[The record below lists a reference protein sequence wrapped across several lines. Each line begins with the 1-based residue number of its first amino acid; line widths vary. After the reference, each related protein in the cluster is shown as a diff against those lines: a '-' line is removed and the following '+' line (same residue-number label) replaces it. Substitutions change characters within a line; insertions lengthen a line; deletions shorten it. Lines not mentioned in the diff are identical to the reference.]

1 MNKKECSSC
10 SKEPITKLNISRF
23 IEKLDFHFKSNDL
36 EGAKKTIL
44 FWESEAKALNDE
56 SALLSVL
63 NEGLG
68 LFRRISDRENALRV
82 ADEVISLLDSLPMG
96 LSKAV
101 ILTNLATTLSAF
113 GALDKSIKYYSL
125 AEDIYKNSSQKI
137 SFEFAALLNN
147 KSSALSSL
155 KRYDEAKTC
164 LEDAIEILKAVGGR
178 DCEIALSL
186 LGIAH
191 IEFEKGSSNEKI
203 EPLLDLAWEYI
214 NSENQKRD
222 SNYAFIVSKCA
233 PSYRF
238 FKRNLEADAL
248 EEVAK
253 EIYGGAK

>member
-1 MNKKECSSC
+1 MNKKECGSC
-10 SKEPITKLNISRF
+10 SKEPMTKLNISRF
-23 IEKLDFHFKSNDL
+23 IEKLDSHFKSNDL
-36 EGAKKTIL
+36 DGAKKTIL

-56 SALLSVL
+56 RALLSVL

-68 LFRRISDRENALRV
+68 LFRRISDCENALRV
-82 ADEVISLLDSLPMG
+82 ADEVIGLLDSLPNG
-96 LSKAV
+96 VSKAV

-125 AEDIYKNSSQKI
+125 AEEIYKNSAQKT

-155 KRYDEAKTC
+155 KRYDEAKLC
-164 LEDAIEILKAVGGR
+164 LENAVEVLKKVGGR
-178 DCEIALSL
+178 DSEIALSI

-191 IEFEKGSSNEKI
+191 IEFEKGSDYAEIEK
-203 EPLLDLAWEYI
+203 LLDLAWGYI
-214 NSENQKRD
+214 NSTNQKRD
-222 SNYAFIVSKCA
+222 SNYAFIISKCA

-238 FKRNLEADAL
+238 FSRDLEADAL
-248 EEVAK
+248 DEVAK

>member
-10 SKEPITKLNISRF
+10 SKEPMTKLNISRF
-23 IEKLDFHFKSNDL
+23 IEKLDSHFKSNDL

-56 SALLSVL
+56 RALLSIL

-68 LFRRISDRENALRV
+68 LFRRLSDRENALRV
-82 ADEVISLLDSLPMG
+82 ADEASMLLKAMPEG
-96 LSKAV
+96 ASKAV

-113 GALDKSIKYYSL
+113 EKPEQSIKYYSL

-155 KRYDEAKTC
+155 KRYDEAETC
-164 LEDAIEILKAVGGR
+164 LENAIEILKAVKER

-191 IEFEKGSSNEKI
+191 IKFEKGSSNEEI

-214 NSENQKRD
+214 NSDGQKRD
-222 SNYAFIVSKCA
+222 SNYAFIISKCA

-238 FKRNLEADAL
+238 FSRDLEADAL